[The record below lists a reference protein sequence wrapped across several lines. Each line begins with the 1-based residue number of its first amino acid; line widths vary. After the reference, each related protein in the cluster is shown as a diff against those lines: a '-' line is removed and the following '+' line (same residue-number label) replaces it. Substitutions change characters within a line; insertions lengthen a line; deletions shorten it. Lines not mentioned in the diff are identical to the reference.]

1 MGNIMNNIK
10 VFNTTK
16 KFIHKKDIKNIVKYT
31 TEKLKIKNPI
41 INVIIVN
48 NKKIKELNNK
58 YREKNIET
66 DVLSFALEENSD
78 IIYTDF
84 RLLGDI
90 YISIDKAKEQAK
102 IAAKFSFDTIA
113 ADNVTATET
122 LKNAGVQFDTNP
134 DIQSFKDKLGGK
146 KYYNQYASESWYDQK
161 IIDQLA
167 K

>member
-1 MGNIMNNIK
+1 MNNIK

-102 IAAKFSFDTIA
+102 EYGHALKREICYLT
-113 ADNVTATET
+113 VHGT
-122 LKNAGVQFDTNP
+122 LHLLGYDHMKPKEKEEMREIEESVLNA
-134 DIQSFKDKLGGK
+134 
-146 KYYNQYASESWYDQK
+146 YDVK
-161 IIDQLA
+161 RRS
-167 K
+167 

>member
-102 IAAKFSFDTIA
+102 EYGHALKREICYLT
-113 ADNVTATET
+113 VHGT
-122 LKNAGVQFDTNP
+122 LHLLGYDHMKPKEKEEMREIEESVLNA
-134 DIQSFKDKLGGK
+134 
-146 KYYNQYASESWYDQK
+146 YDVK
-161 IIDQLA
+161 RRS
-167 K
+167 

>member
-1 MGNIMNNIK
+1 MKILHVN
-10 VFNTTK
+10 
-16 KFIHKKDIKNIVKYT
+16 KFFDFQGGAEVYMHGLMRYQEALGHEVHAFSTHSIKNLPSKDERFFVKRYELKKKTDLYT
-31 TEKLKIKNPI
+31 
-41 INVIIVN
+41 
-48 NKKIKELNNK
+48 
-58 YREKNIET
+58 
-66 DVLSFALEENSD
+66 
-78 IIYTDF
+78 
-84 RLLGDI
+84 
-90 YISIDKAKEQAK
+90 QAK